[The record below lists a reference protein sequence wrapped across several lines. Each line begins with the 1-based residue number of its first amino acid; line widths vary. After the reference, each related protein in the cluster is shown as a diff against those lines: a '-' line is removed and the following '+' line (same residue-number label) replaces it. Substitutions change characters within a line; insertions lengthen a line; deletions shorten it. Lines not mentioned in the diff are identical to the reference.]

1 MDENVRF
8 TLAFQ
13 DDASGIEEA
22 IRAGADPNVLHPRGR
37 HTSLQVAAQAGSMQA
52 LDALL
57 SGGAD
62 PNRRFTWVSR
72 VDGRVLP
79 SRVALMYAAS
89 DSVVRSLVSA
99 GADVNATDQSGWTPL
114 ACAIEKVN
122 SEAFR
127 ALLDMG
133 ARVDVRVVLDGRSTS
148 LIDLAEAKAA
158 RITEVAGEQPNP
170 KAVRMIEALAAMRS
184 DLLRAGASSRK

>member
-1 MDENVRF
+1 MDENVLF
-8 TLAFQ
+8 TLAFRN
-13 DDASGIEEA
+13 DASGIGEA
-22 IRAGADPNVLHPRGR
+22 IRTGADPNAIHPRGG
-37 HTSLQVAAQAGSMQA
+37 HTPLQIAAQAGSTQA

-89 DSVVRSLVSA
+89 DSVVRRLVSA
-99 GADVNATDQSGWTPL
+99 GAEVNAADKSGWTPL
-114 ACAIEKVN
+114 ACAIETMNV
-122 SEAFR
+122 EAFQ

-133 ARVDVRVVLDGRSTS
+133 ARVDVTVVLDGQSRS
-148 LIDLAEAKAA
+148 LVDLAEARAA
-158 RITEVAGEQPNP
+158 RIIEVAGEQPNP

-184 DLLRAGASSRK
+184 DLLGAAASSRS